1 VSPSPKAQYQ
11 LTGAFNEVSLNWTYR
26 GSVPEVIFDVK
37 DAMGV
42 ARVVVM

>member
-1 VSPSPKAQYQ
+1 VPPSPKAQSQ
-11 LTGAFNEVSLNWTYR
+11 LTGEFNEVSLNWTYR
-26 GSVPEVIFDVK
+26 GTVPEVVFDVK